1 MACGITSI
9 LKMVFQKYDMDIR
22 YGVQKHNIFCIKKKN
37 PLTITL
43 RDINNIFINEKSMVI
58 LQTNYLK

>member
-1 MACGITSI
+1 MIWILDMEFKSITFFA
-9 LKMVFQKYDMDIR
+9 L
-22 YGVQKHNIFCIKKKN
+22 KKKN